1 VHRQRRRTC
10 AQQQTEVGR
19 KNGGEAAPTGGA
31 QVPGAAAV
39 RGPRR
44 RRPPQQHRQV
54 SFRRHPSLA
63 LPADQNLI
71 LRALAGSSCGYF
83 DPFLVLDEFSGEHA
97 AFCLLWFLSV
107 PSPIPINPA
116 NLLLCRTNSRS
127 FLSGWVPRP
136 PAPRIRDR
144 HLHARGKQAP
154 CMHDS
159 PLVPSAQDTTK
170 TWQYPGQSISA
181 LNLRTSSHR

>member
-1 VHRQRRRTC
+1 VLR
-10 AQQQTEVGR
+10 QQTEIGR

-44 RRPPQQHRQV
+44 RRPPQHRQV
-54 SFRRHPSLA
+54 SFRRHPCCLA
-63 LPADQNLI
+63 LPADQNLT
-71 LRALAGSSCGYF
+71 LRALAGSSCGTSTRSSSWTSS
-83 DPFLVLDEFSGEHA
+83 PVSMQ
-97 AFCLLWFLSV
+97 AFICCSAR
-107 PSPIPINPA
+107 PKPHSHPA
-116 NLLLCRTNSRS
+116 NLLLCRTNSCSFRS
-127 FLSGWVPRP
+127 RWVPRP